1 MIQFKL
7 KTYDLS
13 QPSILHIPFPTR
25 KHIKHTKKQSHA
37 SVIVDSIAAELK
49 SKIFL
54 GGQWFFWFFVFS
66 KILLDLN
73 TKQKKTNNVDPPFL
87 RQKQQARR
95 FFSY

>member
-73 TKQKKTNNVDPPFL
+73 TKQKNK
-87 RQKQQARR
+87 
-95 FFSY
+95 